1 MPPSPKR
8 IFIHLKQNG
17 MPNSIPFFVVRR
29 IDGGKPVEV
38 PPCFSD
44 GLFQNIDTADDDGF
58 DRDIL
63 MNGLIGSGN
72 FADIAHDV
80 HTADDFAEYGI
91 AVALGRLVFMV

>member
-1 MPPSPKR
+1 MCAVLMAANRS
-8 IFIHLKQNG
+8 
-17 MPNSIPFFVVRR
+17 
-29 IDGGKPVEV
+29 EV

-91 AVALGRLVFMV
+91 AVALRRLVFMI

>member
-1 MPPSPKR
+1 MAANR
-8 IFIHLKQNG
+8 LG
-17 MPNSIPFFVVRR
+17 M
-29 IDGGKPVEV
+29 

-72 FADIAHDV
+72 FSDIANNV

-91 AVALGRLVFMV
+91 AVALRRLVFMI